1 MDSFDFKTKPIGE
14 FLRQKAEVSPQ
25 VLFTAESKFHRTP
38 FFRVAYFYKA
48 LNKGQFITKGN
59 RWKVESTLKHK

>member
-14 FLRQKAEVSPQ
+14 FLRQKAEVSSQ
-25 VLFTAESKFHRTP
+25 VLFTAESAFHRTP

-48 LNKGQFITKGN
+48 LDKGQFRNKEN